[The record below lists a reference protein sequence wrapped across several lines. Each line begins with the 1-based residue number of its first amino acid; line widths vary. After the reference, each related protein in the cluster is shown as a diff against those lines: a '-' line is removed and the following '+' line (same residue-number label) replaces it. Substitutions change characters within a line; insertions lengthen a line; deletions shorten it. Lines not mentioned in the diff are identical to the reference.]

1 MFITDGKSDSVGY
14 IVYDTEKTDR
24 QEIRL
29 FLSSI
34 AKLLSEMSIT
44 VIFERKEKVCL

>member
-1 MFITDGKSDSVGY
+1 MMFIIDGKSDSVGY

-29 FLSSI
+29 YLSSI
-34 AKLLSEMSIT
+34 ARLLSEMCIT
-44 VIFERKEKVCL
+44 VIFERRKK